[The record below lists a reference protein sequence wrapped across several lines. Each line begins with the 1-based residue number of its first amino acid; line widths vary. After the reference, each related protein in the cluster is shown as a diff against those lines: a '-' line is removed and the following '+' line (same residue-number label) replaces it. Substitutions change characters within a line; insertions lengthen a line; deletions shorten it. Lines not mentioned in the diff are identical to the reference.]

1 MLERRLAIWV
11 HSNSLIKNFI
21 RFEDGTEIG
30 LGYSIF

>member
-1 MLERRLAIWV
+1 MLERRPAIWV
-11 HSNSLIKNFI
+11 HSNYFIKNFI